1 MHAGR
6 RPSLTTIVVIGLALL
21 WVALA
26 FAAGA
31 MPARGGTGTV
41 VDIADFAFEPAEL
54 TITAGETVTWTNL
67 DGVAHTA
74 TATDGSW
81 DTGLLDEGESGSITF
96 TTPGTYD
103 YRCTPHPS
111 MTGRI
116 IVEAAT
122 PATATPSAAPT
133 ATPGAA
139 PPASGGAIPDVAMPR
154 SAGPVPAVLLGLT
167 LVALA
172 GLLAVRRARETREG

>member
-6 RPSLTTIVVIGLALL
+6 RPSLTAIVVFGLALL
-21 WVALA
+21 WAALA

-31 MPARGGTGTV
+31 MPVRAGNGTLV
-41 VDIADFAFEPAEL
+41 EIADFAFQPAEL
-54 TITAGETVTWTNL
+54 TITPGETVTWTNL

-96 TTPGTYD
+96 TTPGTYE

-116 IVEAAT
+116 IVEAAAPT
-122 PATATPSAAPT
+122 AAPT
-133 ATPGAA
+133 AAPATAA
-139 PPASGGAIPDVAMPR
+139 PTAAAPASGGAIPDVAMPR
-154 SAGPVPAVLLGLT
+154 SAGAAPPLLLGLT
-167 LVALA
+167 LLALA
-172 GLLAVRRARETREG
+172 GLLGVRRAREAREG

>member
-6 RPSLTTIVVIGLALL
+6 RPSLTAIVVIGLALL

-31 MPARGGTGTV
+31 MPARGGSGTLV
-41 VDIADFAFEPAEL
+41 EIADFAFEPAEL

-116 IVEAAT
+116 VVEAAT
-122 PATATPSAAPT
+122 PATASPTAAPT
-133 ATPGAA
+133 AA

-154 SAGPVPAVLLGLT
+154 SAGPAPALVLGVT
-167 LVALA
+167 LVAVA
-172 GLLAVRRARETREG
+172 GLLGVRRARETREG